1 VQRSLEAVPG
11 VSDVKVDFANK
22 TATLKCD
29 GSVKDEALV
38 KAVPDRFTVKV
49 KS

>member
-22 TATLKCD
+22 TATLKAE
-29 GSVKDEALV
+29 GTVKDDMLL

-49 KS
+49 KQ